1 MYSAKRL
8 SDGSEVA
15 MKFFGYTRQTPHPE
29 SIAREIELMVSLRG
43 VEGSVQL
50 IGVFDDTPEGLS
62 TLDALFV
69 SYNPL

>member
-15 MKFFGYTRQTPHPE
+15 MKFFGYTRQPPHPAN
-29 SIAREIELMVSLRG
+29 IAREIELMVSLRG